1 MTPVNSI
8 LELQALQE
16 VNKLDFNNI
25 GSNATKPPFWPVTA
39 GRQSTKNGMKVQA
52 IPSKMKAKQSKEWIT

>member
-1 MTPVNSI
+1 MTLANSI
-8 LELQALQE
+8 LELQALRE

-25 GSNATKPPFWPVTA
+25 GSNATRPPFWPVTA

-52 IPSKMKAKQSKEWIT
+52 TSSKMKAKQCKEWIT